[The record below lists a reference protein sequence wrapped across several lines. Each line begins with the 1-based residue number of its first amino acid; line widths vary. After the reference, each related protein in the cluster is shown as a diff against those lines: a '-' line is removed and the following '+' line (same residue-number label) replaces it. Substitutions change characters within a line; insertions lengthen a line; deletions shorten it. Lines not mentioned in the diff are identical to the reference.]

1 MSQIRM
7 SFSDNNNFKDITIA
21 DPIKF
26 VQALCIYYNDI
37 IIRKSCVNFLIIVKV
52 HSTSCIVIVLTGDI
66 CTHRSE
72 CVLID
77 NEHIHIGGTHFNQYG
92 VHIVTDKYMYML
104 GYVHVHISVSISLQ
118 VSLAARLQ

>member
-1 MSQIRM
+1 M
-7 SFSDNNNFKDITIA
+7 
-21 DPIKF
+21 
-26 VQALCIYYNDI
+26 
-37 IIRKSCVNFLIIVKV
+37 

-66 CTHRSE
+66 CTH

-92 VHIVTDKYMYML
+92 VHIVTDKYMYMYML